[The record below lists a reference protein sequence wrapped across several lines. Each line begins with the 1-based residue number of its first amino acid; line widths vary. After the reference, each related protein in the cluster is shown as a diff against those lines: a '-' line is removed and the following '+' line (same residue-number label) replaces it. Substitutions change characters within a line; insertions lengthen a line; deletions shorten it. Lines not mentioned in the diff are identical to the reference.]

1 MFVHLTHFDSLARRQ
16 HGLVARHQAD
26 VSDSAWR
33 RAIAAGT
40 LIELHRGVVRLV
52 GTSDTPEQRIL
63 AAVLAAGPGAMA
75 SHRSAAH
82 LHGVPGAGARPVDVV
97 IPRRSADDDGHV
109 RGRRVNRL
117 AGVELHRPRDL
128 DRTVPHRIDSIPCT
142 NLLRTLL
149 DLGAVAPHLVHG
161 AVGHSLTNDLASIAA
176 IETALLE
183 HARKGRHGVTA
194 LRCALD
200 DWAIDAK
207 PADSVLEPAMRR
219 LVERYDLPPVE
230 FHARIGG
237 REVDFHVL
245 GTPIVIE
252 CDGWRYHGRDRD
264 QFERDRRNDA
274 EFAAHGWIVLRF
286 TYRRITRRAGEV
298 ADQIRRTID
307 RWTNPDAA

>member
-1 MFVHLTHFDSLARRQ
+1 MRLTDLDQLARRQ
-16 HGLVARHQAD
+16 HGVVARHQTTL
-26 VSDSAWR
+26 SDSAWR
-33 RAIAAGT
+33 RAINAGT
-40 LIELHRGVVRLV
+40 LVPVHRRVARLV
-52 GTSDTPEQRIL
+52 GTADTDEQRIL

-82 LHGVPGAGARPVDVV
+82 LHGVPGASAGQVDIV
-97 IPRRSADDDGHV
+97 IPHRTVNDDGNR
-109 RGRRVNRL
+109 RGRRVNAL
-117 AGVELHRPRDL
+117 AGVNVHRPRDL
-128 DRTVPHRIDSIPCT
+128 DRTTPHRIDSIPCT

-161 AVGHSLTNDLASIAA
+161 AVGHALTNDLATLDA
-176 IETALLE
+176 IETVLLD
-183 HARKGRHGVTA
+183 HARQGRHGVTA
-194 LRCALD
+194 LRSAVD
-200 DWAIDAK
+200 DWAVDAK

-219 LVERYDLPPVE
+219 LVERFDLPPVE

-237 REVDFHVL
+237 REVDFHVV

-264 QFERDRRNDA
+264 QFERDRLHDA
-274 EFAAHGWIVLRF
+274 EFAAHGFIVMRF
-286 TYRRITRRAGEV
+286 TYRRITMRPGEV